1 MSDKLFICKRGWK
14 RHSTGTII
22 NEWDWLKLAIETR
35 ENHFEPYDPPTS
47 TTTDTIYHV
56 PQEPEPEPEVTP
68 FQENLTNQ
76 LKEKGIQAK
85 FKHKFTDGKPELD
98 ATFTF
103 ETEA

>member
-1 MSDKLFICKRGWK
+1 MSEQLFICKRGWK

-22 NEWDWLKLAIETR
+22 TEWEWKKLAIETR
-35 ENHFEPYDPPTS
+35 EQFFEPYNPPS
-47 TTTDTIYHV
+47 EIVEEHV
-56 PQEPEPEPEVTP
+56 PEVSP

-85 FKHKFTDGKPELD
+85 FKHNFKDGKPELD

-103 ETEA
+103 ETES